1 VPTLYLTE
9 EYALVRRDS
18 EDCLLVEIPEE
29 RLNEDINHPLFDY
42 KVTYRRCIE
51 LQARILAKFVT
62 GEIEEY
68 APFLIK

>member
-1 VPTLYLTE
+1 MPTLYLTE